1 MASSPARAGKPY
13 LDWPAPI
20 AFAHRG
26 AHDGA
31 DVVENTMAA
40 YAAAVDLGYHYV
52 ETDVHATADGVL
64 VAFHDERLDRVTDR
78 TGLIRDLQWTEVRA
92 ARVGRDQHVPLLE
105 DVLGAWPTLRVN
117 IDPKHDSAVE
127 PLVSAIER
135 CNAVDRVCIG
145 SFSDRRISRV
155 RMALGRRL
163 CTAMGPASIARLRG
177 ASVHLPGGRFSAD
190 CAQVPVTQGRVTIV
204 DERFVA
210 AAHVRGIAV
219 HVWTID
225 DEPEMHRLLDLGV
238 DGLMTDRAATLR
250 AVMEARG
257 SWV

>member
-1 MASSPARAGKPY
+1 MASSFARTVKPY
-13 LDWPAPI
+13 LDWPSPI

-26 AHDGA
+26 AHDGH
-31 DVVENTMAA
+31 DVIENTMAA
-40 YAAAVDLGYHYV
+40 FGAAVDLGYHYV

-78 TGLIRDLQWTEVRA
+78 TGLIRELSWSEVRA
-92 ARVGRDQHVPLLE
+92 AKVGGDQHVPLLE
-105 DVLGAWPTLRVN
+105 DVLGTWPTLRVN
-117 IDPKHDSAVE
+117 IDPKHDGAVE

-135 CNAVDRVCIG
+135 CNAADRVCVG
-145 SFSDRRISRV
+145 SFSDRRVARV

-163 CTAMGPASIARLRG
+163 CTAMGPTAIARLRG
-177 ASVHLPGGRFSAD
+177 ASYHIPGGRFSAD
-190 CAQVPVTQGRVTIV
+190 CAQVPVRQGRVTIV

-225 DEPEMHRLLDLGV
+225 DEDEMHRLLDLGV

-250 AVMEARG
+250 RVMERRG
-257 SWV
+257 TSI